1 MRAVKN
7 ITKSKLKMR
16 IGVKEENQGEL
27 GYDEV

>member
-7 ITKSKLKMR
+7 IAKSKLKMR

-27 GYDEV
+27 GYGEV